1 MAQNLFTKKDLQ
13 KLIFPLVLE
22 QFLAM
27 TIGACDTVMVSSTG
41 EAGVS
46 GVSLIDQLTQLFIQ
60 LFAAFATGGAVVSSQ
75 YLGHKSDEKARSA
88 AKQLLTISAF
98 VALGLIALCLPLRRF
113 ILNLIYG
120 GAGEE
125 VMQNA
130 LVYFVWILLSF
141 PFLAFR

>member
-1 MAQNLFTKKDLQ
+1 MSEILFSKKDLHR
-13 KLIFPLVLE
+13 LILPLVAE

-27 TIGACDTVMVSSTG
+27 TIGACDTVMVSSVG

-75 YLGHKSDEKARSA
+75 YLGHKSDEAARSA
-88 AKQLLTISAF
+88 ARQLLNISAF
-98 VALGLIALCLPLRRF
+98 AALLIIAVCLPFRRL
-113 ILNLIYG
+113 ILSMIYG

-130 LVYFVWILLSF
+130 LIYFV
-141 PFLAFR
+141 